1 MADGPIPL
9 KPKTTK
15 PPEDALDIDSL
26 WLDPALGDGLIN
38 VHYHNIPVDKP
49 KNFFRVNPDPAYRR
63 LTEIY
68 VHKVEDQIE
77 EQTYIVDKSM
87 RGVIDEVRRATLVTV
102 VYRDGS
108 PRLWPLKQPKEG
120 DKDIEAWS
128 SARSAAKTAQTR
140 WVKLVWKKGRYVTR
154 DALPG
159 YAPEPEWDKLP
170 PYMDLVRLGFGEHCI
185 IRTRDHPIARA
196 LLGAAPAPEQGDD
209 DGDL

>member
-1 MADGPIPL
+1 MADNPALP
-9 KPKTTK
+9 KPKLVV
-15 PPEDALDIDSL
+15 PDDAQDLDSL
-26 WLDPALGDGLIN
+26 WLDEKVGDALTD
-38 VHYHNIPVDKP
+38 VHFHNIPVGKP
-49 KNFFRVNPDPAYRR
+49 KDFFRVCPDKAYRR
-63 LTEIY
+63 PAEIY
-68 VHKVEDQIE
+68 THKVEGEIE
-77 EQTYIVDKSM
+77 ETQYL
-87 RGVIDEVRRATLVTV
+87 IDRPLHGLFDEAQHCLLVTV

-196 LLGAAPAPEQGDD
+196 LLGAAPVPEQGDD